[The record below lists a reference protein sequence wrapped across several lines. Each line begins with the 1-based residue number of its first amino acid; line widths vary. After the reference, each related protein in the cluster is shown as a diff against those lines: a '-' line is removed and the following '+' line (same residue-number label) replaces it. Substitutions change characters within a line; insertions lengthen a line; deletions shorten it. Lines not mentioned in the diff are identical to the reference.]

1 MDIMQHYILPFHI
14 AMAIASLIIYIIR
27 GIMMLAG
34 NTHSRLMMG
43 LASLTVLL
51 LFGSGVYLGF
61 VNKLSFADGYVGSL
75 IIGLLLYVGF
85 GVVALKQGL
94 SKLVASVLWLLGLL
108 AFIYSYLI
116 ATHTINPL
124 F

>member
-1 MDIMQHYILPFHI
+1 MQHYILPFHI
-14 AMAIASLIIYIIR
+14 AMAVASLVIYIIR

-85 GVVALKQGL
+85 GVIALKQGL
-94 SKLVASVLWLLGLL
+94 SKPVASVLWLLGLL

>member
-1 MDIMQHYILPFHI
+1 MDNIQHYILPFHI
-14 AMAIASLIIYIIR
+14 AMAVASLVIYIIR

-85 GVVALKQGL
+85 GVIALKQGL
-94 SKLVASVLWLLGLL
+94 SKPVASVLWLLGLL

>member
-1 MDIMQHYILPFHI
+1 MDNMQHYILPFHI
-14 AMAIASLIIYIIR
+14 AMAVASLVIYIIR

-85 GVVALKQGL
+85 GVIALKQGL
-94 SKLVASVLWLLGLL
+94 SKPVASVLWLLGLL